1 MDDMCYG
8 MLYIFDIKKCR
19 IIKKFYVG
27 LLIMF
32 FFGGV
37 GGGFEKI

>member
-1 MDDMCYG
+1 MDDICYG

-27 LLIMF
+27 LLIMGV
-32 FFGGV
+32 FFGG
-37 GGGFEKI
+37 GWF